1 MKVKYYSH
9 TIIDAQGDEI
19 DPGSKIVVS
28 VTSPAYLK
36 TLCIAVEY
44 ADAWGFNSFSTL
56 SLATK
61 GESIVVSNPWK
72 DPNEIEEALYKHSDE
87 YLDEQQSY
95 ITKSLIAPYG
105 VGIHSDNIQK
115 FPITLSDLDCTK
127 NKNQGLNDLISLKSM
142 FFNEPK
148 ISRSGKMITAKH
160 RKLFSRNYTEEINI
174 PVFVEKSFESFK
186 SSVGAWFLEETFTH
200 KKVEIE
206 NNGYNSDG
214 TRKWYARLNP
224 DLNNM
229 DLASHNSI
237 ERLANNVR

>member
-9 TIIDAQGDEI
+9 TIIDIEGNEI

-28 VTSPAYLK
+28 VTSPAFLK

-44 ADAWGFNSFSTL
+44 SDYWGFNSFNTL
-56 SLATK
+56 KFETK
-61 GESIVVSNPWK
+61 GEPIVISNPWK
-72 DPNEIEEALYKHSDE
+72 DPNDIEETLYNHSDE

-95 ITKSLIAPYG
+95 ISKSLISPYG

-115 FPITLSDLDCTK
+115 FPITLSDLDCTR
-127 NKNQGLNDLISLKSM
+127 NKNYGLNDLISLRSM

-148 ISRSGKMITAKH
+148 ISRSGKLITARH
-160 RKLFSRNYTEEINI
+160 RKLFSRNFTEEINI

-186 SSVGAWFLEETFTH
+186 SSVGACFLEDTFKH

-206 NNGYNSDG
+206 NNGYHSDG

-229 DLASHNSI
+229 DLLAYNSI
-237 ERLANNVR
+237 ERLANNVW